1 MMHPDRRIE
10 QTLEGWGVQ
19 PGSGTAVWVAAAFED
34 WASMYSFF
42 ETMFE
47 GRHEDVAL
55 AMLHNGT
62 TKRHVL
68 SGDGGIIHLSTL
80 AGVPGALPAKVGR
93 RTGSLYEIVAE
104 APVPELAQPVATY
117 FNLAGKYTGYM
128 PDETHLAAAVGFIL
142 NHSIGDTRTIFSEHR
157 IDDPNLVLLAHEA
170 LMLQVPAE
178 YIRDSALQPSMTAR
192 YGSGGYSA
200 ATLHTLYERGVSAE
214 YATALSTCRIGW
226 LFDEPDAIAS
236 MYATGIDPSYIMAV
250 DDHVRRG
257 LSERDR
263 FTLGTITQA
272 YRDGV
277 PLEYLL
283 A

>member
-1 MMHPDRRIE
+1 MHSDRKIE
-10 QTLEGWGVQ
+10 RTLEGWGVQ
-19 PGSGTAVWVAAAFED
+19 PGSGTAVWVAAAFEN
-34 WASMYSFF
+34 WESLYSFF

-47 GRHEDVAL
+47 GRHEDVTL
-55 AMLHNGT
+55 NMLHNGT

-68 SGDGGIIHLSTL
+68 AEDGGIIHLSTL
-80 AGVPGALPAKVGR
+80 AGVPGALPAKVEG
-93 RTGSLYEIVAE
+93 RTGSLYETVAE
-104 APVPELAQPVATY
+104 APVPELTQPVATY
-117 FNLAGKYTGYM
+117 FNLSGKYTGYT
-128 PDETHLAAAVGFIL
+128 PDETHIAAAVGFIL
-142 NHSIGDTRTIFSEHR
+142 NHSGGDARTIFSKHR
-157 IDDPNLVLLAHEA
+157 IDDPSLVLLAHET

-192 YGSGGYSA
+192 YGSGGYNA
-200 ATLHTLYERGVSAE
+200 TTLHTLYERGVSTE

-236 MYATGIDPSYIMAV
+236 MYAAGIDANYIMAV

-257 LSERDR
+257 LSEPDR
-263 FTLGTITQA
+263 FTLATIVRA